1 MKNRFSVIPALVAA
15 AVLALPL
22 TIQAAPATN
31 AAATTQQQ
39 TTTVNINQATAEE
52 LAAKLQGIGMSKAV
66 AIVEYRKKV
75 GKFVSVDQLAEV
87 KGIGKATIDQNRP
100 NIKLN

>member
-1 MKNRFSVIPALVAA
+1 MKKYFSVIPALVAT
-15 AVLALPL
+15 AVLALPV
-22 TIQAAPATN
+22 TTQAAPAAN
-31 AAATTQQQ
+31 AAVATQQQ
-39 TTTVNINQATAEE
+39 TVSVNINQATAEE

-75 GKFVSVDQLAEV
+75 GKFISVDQLAEV
-87 KGIGKATIDQNRP
+87 KGIGKATVDKNRA

>member
-1 MKNRFSVIPALVAA
+1 MKYRFSVIPALIAA
-15 AVLALPL
+15 AALSLPL
-22 TIQAAPATN
+22 TAVSAPAAAPN
-31 AAATTQQQ
+31 APTVQQQ
-39 TTTVNINQATAEE
+39 STVNINQASAEE
-52 LAAKLQGIGMSKAV
+52 LSEKLQGIGMSKAQ

-87 KGIGKATIDQNRP
+87 KGIGKATVDKNRA